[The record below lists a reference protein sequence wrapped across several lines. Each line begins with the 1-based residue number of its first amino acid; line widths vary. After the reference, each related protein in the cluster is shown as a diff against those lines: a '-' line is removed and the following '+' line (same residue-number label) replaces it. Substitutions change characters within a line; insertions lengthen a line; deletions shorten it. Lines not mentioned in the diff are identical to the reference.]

1 MRSLARWCVRHRL
14 AVLGIW
20 LMVLAGAFLGQSAL
34 GSHYATGTTL
44 SGTPSAAA
52 ASLLQRAVPGQS
64 GDTEQIVF
72 QARSGTVSAPAVR
85 KQIQAMLG
93 RVSHLRYV
101 SGVTSPYTPA
111 GAKQIS
117 ASRHVA
123 FATVNFSKDASN
135 ISAAEAARF
144 VKLARAPN
152 SPTLQVDV
160 VGAVAASTN
169 PASSS
174 STLIGVLAAL
184 VILLVFFGAVLPA
197 LLPLISTGIA
207 LTAGLGVVA
216 MLSHPVTMAS
226 FTSQLC
232 TLIGL
237 GVGIDYSLFILT
249 RARTGLRRGLSV
261 EEAVAAAAATAGRAV
276 LFAGITVCIALLG
289 ILTVGV
295 STLSGAAI
303 GASIAVA
310 FPVAAALTLLP
321 ALTGLFGTRILTRR
335 QRAALARGETGFAE
349 ASRGWTRWASTVQG
363 HKIILGVGAL
373 GIMLALGA
381 PFLSMRQ
388 GTADYSVDPTST
400 TTTTYRGYEML
411 VHGFGP
417 GFSGPLQLVAPLH
430 GPADR
435 TAFGTVVTAASHA
448 SGVVTTAGPAY
459 FPAGPGHPAV
469 ALAEVYPAGSPQ
481 AVSTSN
487 LITTLRN
494 QVIPGALH
502 GQHLQV
508 LVGGQTALGIDL
520 AGQLSAKLPL
530 FVGMVVAL
538 SFILLMLVFRGLAI
552 PVTAAIMNL
561 LSAAAAFG
569 VVTAV
574 FQFGWLKSLVGVTN
588 TGPVSPFIPI
598 LMFAVLFGL
607 TTDYQV
613 FLVSRIQEEWLKRRD
628 NSAAVRIGQATS
640 GRIISAA
647 AAIMTVVFFAFTFTT
662 DRTIK
667 MIGLGMAAAVLTDAL
682 LVRTVLVP
690 AVNAHAGKDQLAP
703 ARRPRPPAP
712 PPQPGGQ
719 QRAGGPCRRRRS
731 GRYRRAQAGQQNLG
745 SGLRPGAAPPA
756 TVGGAAPHRAPDAGG
771 ANQSSL
777 RSQ

>member
-34 GSHYATGTTL
+34 GSHYASGTTL

-72 QARSGTVSAPAVR
+72 ETKTAAVTAPAVQ
-85 KQIQAMLG
+85 KQINTMLG
-93 RVSHLRYV
+93 QVSHLRYV
-101 SGVTSPYTPA
+101 SGVTSPYAPA

-117 ASRHVA
+117 ANRHVA
-123 FATVNFSKDASN
+123 FATVSFSKDASN
-135 ISAAEAARF
+135 ISAAEATRL

-152 SPTLQVDV
+152 SAALQVDV

-169 PASSS
+169 PSSSS
-174 STLIGVLAAL
+174 STFIGVIAAL
-184 VILLVFFGAVLPA
+184 VILLLFFGAVLPA
-197 LLPLISTGIA
+197 LLPLVSTGIA
-207 LTAGLGVVA
+207 LTAGLAVVG
-216 MLSHPVTMAS
+216 MLSNSVSMAS

-249 RARTGLRRGLSV
+249 RARTGLRRGMSV
-261 EEAVAAAAATAGRAV
+261 EAAITAAAATAGRAV
-276 LFAGITVCIALLG
+276 LFAGMTVCIALLG

-303 GASIAVA
+303 GASIAVV

-321 ALTGLFGTRILTRR
+321 ALTSLLGLRLLTRR
-335 QRAALARGETGFAE
+335 QRAALARGETSFSE
-349 ASRGWTRWASTVQG
+349 ASPRWTGWASRVQAHRIVFG
-363 HKIILGVGAL
+363 LGAL
-373 GIMLALGA
+373 GILLALGT

-411 VHGFGP
+411 VRGFGP

-435 TAFGTVVTAASHA
+435 ATFGSVVTAASHTP
-448 SGVVTTAGPAY
+448 GVVTTVGPDY

-481 AVSTSN
+481 AVSTAN
-487 LITTLRN
+487 LITDLRGH
-494 QVIPGALH
+494 VIPAALH

-520 AGQLSAKLPL
+520 ASQLSSKLPL

-538 SFILLMLVFRGLAI
+538 SFILLMLVFRSLAI

-588 TGPVSPFIPI
+588 TGPVNPFIPI

-628 NSAAVRIGQATS
+628 NSLAVNIGQATS

-667 MIGLGMAAAVLTDAL
+667 MIGLGMAAAVVADAL

-690 AVNAHAGKDQLAP
+690 AVMHTLGKANWRLPALLDRRLPHLNLEDGGEPAGVVTGTGELSP
-703 ARRPRPPAP
+703 AAK
-712 PPQPGGQ
+712 
-719 QRAGGPCRRRRS
+719 S
-731 GRYRRAQAGQQNLG
+731 
-745 SGLRPGAAPPA
+745 
-756 TVGGAAPHRAPDAGG
+756 
-771 ANQSSL
+771 
-777 RSQ
+777 

>member
-20 LMVLAGAFLGQSAL
+20 LIVLAGAFLGQSAI
-34 GSHYATGTTL
+34 GSHYATSTTL

-64 GDTEQIVF
+64 GDAEQIVF
-72 QARSGTVSAPAVR
+72 QTRTGTVSAPPVHA
-85 KQIQAMLG
+85 QIQAMLA

-101 SGVTSPYTPA
+101 SGVTSPYSPQGTR
-111 GAKQIS
+111 QIS
-117 ASRHVA
+117 ASRRVA
-123 FATVNFSKDASN
+123 FATVNFTKNANDIPAS
-135 ISAAEAARF
+135 EATRL
-144 VKLARAPN
+144 VNLARAPD

-160 VGAVAASTN
+160 VGAIAASTN

-174 STLIGVLAAL
+174 STIIGVIGAFI
-184 VILLVFFGAVLPA
+184 ILMIVFGAVLPA
-197 LLPLISTGIA
+197 ALPLLSTAVALIS
-207 LTAGLGVVA
+207 GLAVVG
-216 MLSHPVTMAS
+216 MLSNAVTMAS

-232 TLIGL
+232 ILIGL

-249 RARTGLRRGLSV
+249 RTRTGLRRGLSV
-261 EEAVAAAAATAGRAV
+261 EEAVTTAAATAGRAV
-276 LFAGITVCIALLG
+276 LFAGMTVCIALLG

-303 GASIAVA
+303 GASIAVV

-321 ALTGLFGTRILTRR
+321 ALTGLLGKRTLTRR
-335 QRAALARGETGFAE
+335 QRAALGRGDTDFPE
-349 ASRGWTRWASTVQG
+349 ASRRWTSWASKVQA
-363 HKIILGVGAL
+363 HRIILGVGAL
-373 GIMLALGA
+373 GVLLALGI
-381 PFLSMRQ
+381 PYLSMRQ

-417 GFSGPLQLVAPLH
+417 GFSGPLQLVAPISSA
-430 GPADR
+430 ADR
-435 TAFGTVVTAASHA
+435 GTFGAVVAAVGHA
-448 SGVVTTAGPAY
+448 PGVVTTTGPDY

-469 ALAEVYPAGSPQ
+469 ALAEVYPTGSPQ

-487 LITTLRN
+487 LITDLRN
-494 QVIPGALH
+494 HVIPAALH

-508 LVGGQTALGIDL
+508 LVGGQTALVNDL
-520 AGQLSAKLPL
+520 ANQLSSKLPL
-530 FVGMVVAL
+530 FAAMVVAM
-538 SFILLMLVFRGLAI
+538 SFLVLMLLFRSLAI
-552 PVTAAIMNL
+552 PATAAIMNL

-574 FQFGWLKSLVGVTN
+574 FQWGWLKSLVGVAN

-613 FLVSRIQEEWLKRRD
+613 FLVSRIQEEWLKLKD
-628 NSAAVRIGQATS
+628 NSAAVRIGQAIS

-667 MIGLGMAAAVLTDAL
+667 MIGLGMAAAILTDAL

-690 AVNAHAGKDQLAP
+690 AVMHTLGKTNWRLP
-703 ARRPRPPAP
+703 
-712 PPQPGGQ
+712 
-719 QRAGGPCRRRRS
+719 
-731 GRYRRAQAGQQNLG
+731 
-745 SGLRPGAAPPA
+745 
-756 TVGGAAPHRAPDAGG
+756 
-771 ANQSSL
+771 SSL
-777 RSQ
+777 DRRLPHLSLEDSSEPTSEARENALELKPVGKA

>member
-174 STLIGVLAAL
+174 STLIGVLGAL
-184 VILLVFFGAVLPA
+184 VILLLFFGAVLPA

-261 EEAVAAAAATAGRAV
+261 EEAMVAAAATAGRAV

-690 AVNAHAGKDQLAP
+690 AVMHTLGKTNWRLP
-703 ARRPRPPAP
+703 AVLDRRLPHLNLEDSSEPADRV
-712 PPQPGGQ
+712 GEDGLEDT
-719 QRAGGPCRRRRS
+719 GE
-731 GRYRRAQAGQQNLG
+731 
-745 SGLRPGAAPPA
+745 LRP
-756 TVGGAAPHRAPDAGG
+756 VSRI
-771 ANQSSL
+771 
-777 RSQ
+777 

>member
-14 AVLGIW
+14 VVLGLW
-20 LMVLAGAFLGQSAL
+20 LMVLGGAFFGQSAL
-34 GSHYATGTTL
+34 GSHYASGTTL
-44 SGTPSAAA
+44 AGTPSAAA

-72 QARSGTVSAPAVR
+72 QTKTGTVMAPAVQ

-101 SGVTSPYTPA
+101 SGVTSPYSPP

-117 ASRHVA
+117 ASKQIA
-123 FATVNFSKDASN
+123 FATVNFTKDSN
-135 ISAAEAARF
+135 NIPAAEATQL
-144 VKLARAPN
+144 VNLARAPN

-160 VGAVAASTN
+160 VGAIAASTN
-169 PASSS
+169 PTSSQ
-174 STLIGVLAAL
+174 STLIGVIAAA
-184 VILLVFFGAVLPA
+184 VILLLFFSAVLPA
-197 LLPLISTGIA
+197 LLPLLSTGIA
-207 LTAGLGVVA
+207 LTAGLAVVG
-216 MLSHPVTMAS
+216 MLSNSVSMAS

-249 RARTGLRRGLSV
+249 RTRNGLRRGLSI
-261 EEAVAAAAATAGRAV
+261 EEAISAAAATAGRAV

-303 GASIAVA
+303 AAAIAVA

-321 ALTGLFGTRILTRR
+321 ALMSLLGKRLLTRR
-335 QRAALARGETGFAE
+335 QRAALARGETSFNE
-349 ASRGWTRWASTVQG
+349 ASRAWAGWARYVQG
-363 HKIILGVGAL
+363 HRIVLAIGTL
-373 GIMLALGA
+373 GILLAVGA

-417 GFSGPLQLVAPLH
+417 GFSGPLQLVAPLNS
-430 GPADR
+430 PADKA
-435 TAFGTVVTAASHA
+435 TFGTVVSAASHTP
-448 SGVVTTAGPAY
+448 GVVTTVGPQY

-469 ALAEVYPAGSPQ
+469 GLAEVYPTGSPQ
-481 AVSTSN
+481 AVSTTN
-487 LITTLRN
+487 LITDLRN
-494 QVIPGALH
+494 NVIPATLH
-502 GQHLQV
+502 GQHFQV
-508 LVGGQTALGIDL
+508 LVGGQTALGIDV
-520 AGQLSAKLPL
+520 ANQLSSKLPL

-538 SFILLMLVFRGLAI
+538 SFILLMVVFRSLAI
-552 PVTAAIMNL
+552 PATAAIMNL

-569 VVTAV
+569 VITAV
-574 FQFGWLKSLVGVTN
+574 FQWGWLKSLVGVTN
-588 TGPVSPFIPI
+588 TGPINPFIPI

-613 FLVSRIQEEWLKRRD
+613 FLVSRIQEEWLKRRN
-628 NSAAVRIGQATS
+628 NSAAVRIGQATT

-647 AAIMTVVFFAFTFTT
+647 AAIMTVVFFSFTFTT

-667 MIGLGMAAAVLTDAL
+667 MIGLGMAAAVLIDAL

-690 AVNAHAGKDQLAP
+690 AVMHTLGTTNWRLPAILDRWLPRLNLEDGGEPNEAGEAGHAGRDE
-703 ARRPRPPAP
+703 
-712 PPQPGGQ
+712 
-719 QRAGGPCRRRRS
+719 
-731 GRYRRAQAGQQNLG
+731 
-745 SGLRPGAAPPA
+745 LRPV
-756 TVGGAAPHRAPDAGG
+756 T
-771 ANQSSL
+771 
-777 RSQ
+777 RS

>member
-1 MRSLARWCVRHRL
+1 MRSLARWCARHRL
-14 AVLGIW
+14 VVLGIW
-20 LMVLAGAFLGQSAL
+20 LMVLAGAFLGQSAT
-34 GSHYATGTTL
+34 GSHYAQGTTL

-72 QARSGTVSAPAVR
+72 QSKTGTVQSAAVR
-85 KQIQAMLG
+85 NQINTMLG
-93 RVSHLRYV
+93 QVSHLRYV
-101 SGVTSPYTPA
+101 SGVTSPYRPA
-111 GAKQIS
+111 GAKQVS
-117 ASRHVA
+117 ASKRVA
-123 FATVNFSKDASN
+123 FATVNFSRDASK
-135 ISAAEAARF
+135 ISTAEAQQF

-152 SPTLQVDV
+152 SPNLQVDV
-160 VGAVAASTN
+160 VGAVAALTN
-169 PASSS
+169 PSSSS
-174 STLIGVLAAL
+174 STLIGVIAAL
-184 VILLVFFGAVLPA
+184 VILLLFFGAVLPA

-207 LTAGLGVVA
+207 LTAALGVVA
-216 MLSHPVTMAS
+216 MLSNSVSMAS

-249 RARTGLRRGLSV
+249 RTRTGLRRGLSA
-261 EEAVAAAAATAGRAV
+261 EEAVVAAAGTAGRAV
-276 LFAGITVCIALLG
+276 LFAGMTVCIALLG

-321 ALTGLFGTRILTRR
+321 ALTGLLGKRILTRR
-335 QRAALARGETGFAE
+335 QRTALARGETGFSE
-349 ASRGWTRWASTVQG
+349 ASRGWTRWASVVQG
-363 HKIILGVGAL
+363 RRIVLGIGAL

-400 TTTTYRGYEML
+400 TTTTYRGYELL

-430 GPADR
+430 SAADR
-435 TAFGTVVTAASHA
+435 ATFGSVVSAASHTP
-448 SGVVTTAGPAY
+448 GVVTTVGPDF

-469 ALAEVYPAGSPQ
+469 ALAEVYPVGSPQ
-481 AVSTSN
+481 AVSTAN
-487 LITTLRN
+487 LITSLRN
-494 QVIPGALH
+494 HVIPEALH
-502 GQHLQV
+502 GQRLQV

-520 AGQLSAKLPL
+520 ASQLSSKLPL

-538 SFILLMLVFRGLAI
+538 SFLLLMLVFRSLAI
-552 PVTAAIMNL
+552 PLTAAIMNL

-588 TGPVSPFIPI
+588 AGPVNPFIPI

-613 FLVSRIQEEWLKRRD
+613 FLVSRIQEEWLRLRD
-628 NSAAVRIGQATS
+628 NAAAIRIGQATS

-667 MIGLGMAAAVLTDAL
+667 MIGLGMAAAVVADAL

-690 AVNAHAGKDQLAP
+690 AVMHTLGKTNWRLP
-703 ARRPRPPAP
+703 AILDRRLPHLSLEDGGEPED
-712 PPQPGGQ
+712 PGTEDAAEGTRQ
-719 QRAGGPCRRRRS
+719 
-731 GRYRRAQAGQQNLG
+731 
-745 SGLRPGAAPPA
+745 LRPV
-756 TVGGAAPHRAPDAGG
+756 TRT
-771 ANQSSL
+771 
-777 RSQ
+777 

>member
-72 QARSGTVSAPAVR
+72 ETKTGTVRSAPVR
-85 KQIQAMLG
+85 EEIQAMLG
-93 RVSHLRYV
+93 QVSHLRYV

-117 ASRHVA
+117 TSNRIA
-123 FATVNFSKDASN
+123 FATVNFSKDASS
-135 ISAAEAARF
+135 IPSAEAARF

-152 SPTLQVDV
+152 SPALQVDV

-169 PASSS
+169 PASSA

-184 VILLVFFGAVLPA
+184 VILLLFFGAVLPA

-207 LTAGLGVVA
+207 LTTGLGVVA
-216 MLSHPVTMAS
+216 MLSHSVTMAS
-226 FTSQLC
+226 FTPQLC

-249 RARTGLRRGLSV
+249 RARTGMRRGLPV

-276 LFAGITVCIALLG
+276 LFAGMTVCIALLG

-303 GASIAVA
+303 GAAIAVA

-321 ALTGLFGTRILTRR
+321 ALTGLLGMRILTRR

-363 HKIILGVGAL
+363 HKIVLGVGAL
-373 GIMLALGA
+373 AIMLALGA

-430 GPADR
+430 GPAGR
-435 TAFGTVVTAASHA
+435 TAFGAVVAAAGHA
-448 SGVVTTAGPAY
+448 PGVVTTAGPAY

-481 AVSTSN
+481 AASTAN
-487 LITTLRN
+487 LITDLRD
-494 QVIPGALH
+494 QVIPGALR

-520 AGQLSAKLPL
+520 AGQLSSKLPL

-538 SFILLMLVFRGLAI
+538 SFILLMLVFRSLAI
-552 PVTAAIMNL
+552 PATAAIMNL

-574 FQFGWLKSLVGVTN
+574 FQFGWLKGLVGVTN

-628 NSAAVRIGQATS
+628 NSAAVRVGQATS

-690 AVNAHAGKDQLAP
+690 AVMHTLGKANWRLP
-703 ARRPRPPAP
+703 AVLDRRLPHLNLEDSSKPA
-712 PPQPGGQ
+712 
-719 QRAGGPCRRRRS
+719 
-731 GRYRRAQAGQQNLG
+731 AQAGET
-745 SGLRPGAAPPA
+745 GLDDTGELTPA
-756 TVGGAAPHRAPDAGG
+756 SRT
-771 ANQSSL
+771 
-777 RSQ
+777 